1 MKVLALTHAHLSPE
15 GLSPVSCER
24 ADSITGTWAG
34 MPGWEVDVIHTGGT
48 QWRGIWPGG
57 KGLPINIIHADAR
70 PSLMM
75 GQAQLFSA
83 ELKSLVAKKKLMAV
97 ATLAGN
103 RIAYRL
109 RGKLASEGMAMP
121 HAMVIAEQWGKQLAS
136 LPAIKHKQYD
146 FIFVCA
152 GYGDEYL
159 LQTAFTLSR
168 SLHVPIIAD
177 LRDLWSDHHEPGR
190 FTEKQR
196 QHIRRHE
203 QRIFERAL
211 MLSVPQQA
219 MAGALEKWLHVPV
232 YLASHSAHVDPA
244 WKDGAVVSDE
254 YRILYAGKLYAGS
267 PGLTMLLE
275 LIQQLV
281 KAGTDKPVRAVFYV
295 DDTDKLRQLAEQYG
309 ITDHVSINGWVSP
322 GDLWKEIRS
331 AHLLITFDTGL
342 TMPLIMT
349 KTIQYAH
356 SGRQILALYI
366 HHSPPYETFFEE
378 NKSGYIYYTVP
389 LAVSR
394 VQELIKNKEQYEVM
408 PPLRKVPTRDEIAR
422 TYGHKIEE
430 LMGAGKERK

>member
-1 MKVLALTHAHLSPE
+1 
-15 GLSPVSCER
+15 
-24 ADSITGTWAG
+24 
-34 MPGWEVDVIHTGGT
+34 
-48 QWRGIWPGG
+48 
-57 KGLPINIIHADAR
+57 
-70 PSLMM
+70 
-75 GQAQLFSA
+75 
-83 ELKSLVAKKKLMAV
+83 
-97 ATLAGN
+97 
-103 RIAYRL
+103 
-109 RGKLASEGMAMP
+109 
-121 HAMVIAEQWGKQLAS
+121 
-136 LPAIKHKQYD
+136 
-146 FIFVCA
+146 
-152 GYGDEYL
+152 
-159 LQTAFTLSR
+159 
-168 SLHVPIIAD
+168 
-177 LRDLWSDHHEPGR
+177 
-190 FTEKQR
+190 
-196 QHIRRHE
+196 
-203 QRIFERAL
+203 
-211 MLSVPQQA
+211 